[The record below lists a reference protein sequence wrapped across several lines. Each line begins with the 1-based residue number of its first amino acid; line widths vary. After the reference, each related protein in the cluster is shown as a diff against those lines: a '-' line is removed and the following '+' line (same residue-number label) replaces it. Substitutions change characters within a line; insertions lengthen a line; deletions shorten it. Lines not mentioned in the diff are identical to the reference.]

1 MTDAAVTE
9 LPRVMPARPDRPSAG
24 SPTHPMRIVTR
35 DVAFDPSTW
44 TPARAREVAEL
55 FDSLAAGWDERFH
68 ANETQLPLRDALAR
82 GGPFGGRCIEIG
94 AGTGRAT
101 GALVEVFAD
110 VVALDL
116 ADEMLHRFSEPRAAL
131 VRGDA
136 SQLPFAAGSADALVL
151 VNAFLFADEVER
163 VLAPDGA
170 LVWVNTLAEDTPIHL
185 PVHDVLAA
193 LPGAWHAVTSE
204 AGWGMWAVV
213 RRTVASGSRGER

>member
-1 MTDAAVTE
+1 
-9 LPRVMPARPDRPSAG
+9 
-24 SPTHPMRIVTR
+24 MRIVTR

-44 TPARAREVAEL
+44 TSARAREVAEL

-68 ANETQLPLRDALAR
+68 AAETQAPLRDALAR
-82 GGPFGGRCIEIG
+82 GGPFGTRCIEIG

-101 GALVEVFAD
+101 GALVDVFAD
-110 VVALDL
+110 IVALDL
-116 ADEMLHRFSEPRAAL
+116 ADEMLRLFGEPRAAR

-151 VNAFLFADEVER
+151 VNAFLFPDEVDR
-163 VLAPDGA
+163 VLAPGGA
-170 LVWVNTLAEDTPIHL
+170 VIWVNTLAEDTPIHL

-193 LPGAWHAVTSE
+193 LPGSWRAVTSE

-213 RRTVASGSRGER
+213 RRAAADDSTSGER